1 MNLISVTIP
10 VYRNGGSLI
19 ELHKRI
25 IESIALLGDTYD
37 YEIIF
42 TDDGSDD
49 NSFKILQNL
58 NKNDRKVKVVKLSRN
73 FGQHAANQAAFS
85 IAKGDYIVNMSADL
99 QDPPELI
106 YNLIQALEQGNDIAL
121 AARQKVNESIFKKLT
136 SSIHYKLVRISVP
149 NYPTRGFDFWAVN
162 QKAFKAFRSFD
173 DIIRRNQIDLL
184 SIGYKIATVPYEKM
198 KRTHGK
204 SQYNFS
210 KRLNISLSQILASAY
225 WPLRLASSFGIIF
238 TISGFI
244 YGLWLLV
251 NYFFR
256 ESPFEGWTPIM
267 LLLLII
273 GGLNMLI
280 LGIIGEYLW
289 RIYFEIKKRPI
300 YFIDQVLNN
309 TDYDDEKK

>member
-1 MNLISVTIP
+1 MKLISITIP
-10 VYRNGGSLI
+10 VYRNSGSLK
-19 ELHKRI
+19 ELYKRI
-25 IESIALLGDTYD
+25 INTLVLLGSEYD

-49 NSFKILQNL
+49 NSFDILNEIH
-58 NKNDRKVKVVKLSRN
+58 NTDSKVKVVKLSRN
-73 FGQHAANQAAFS
+73 FGQHAANQAAFDLV
-85 IAKGDYIVNMSADL
+85 KGDFIINMSADL
-99 QDPPELI
+99 QDPPEII
-106 YNLIQALEQGNDIAL
+106 YQLVKAIEQNNDIAL
-121 AARQKVNESIFKKLT
+121 AIRQKVNESFFKTLT
-136 SSIHYKLVRISVP
+136 SRLHYKLVRISVP
-149 NYPTRGFDFWAVN
+149 NYPSRGFDFWAVN
-162 QKAFKAFRSFD
+162 RKAFKAFRSFD

-184 SIGYKIATVPYEKM
+184 SIGYKVATIPYEKN
-198 KRTHGK
+198 KRIHGK

-244 YGLWLLV
+244 YGLWLLI

-309 TDYDDEKK
+309 TDYDYEEK